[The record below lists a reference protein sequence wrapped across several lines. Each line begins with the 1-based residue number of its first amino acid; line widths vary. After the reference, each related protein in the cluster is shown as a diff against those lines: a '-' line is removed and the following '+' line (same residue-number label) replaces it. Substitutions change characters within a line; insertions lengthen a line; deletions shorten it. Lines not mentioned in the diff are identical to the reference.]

1 MAPLA
6 GQPRSSSSS
15 GTSHVYPDLSDQDQ
29 LPQHQTDHS
38 RVTTETRNLHTDSS
52 SKVAVCPVWL
62 RSHAIYFAWWQKF
75 ILTAQKWHEVLVISD
90 VDGLGFSKQRNGSM
104 VTLQQVW
111 PYNFSVVTG
120 YEYLKF
126 DWPWRIHMLPKL
138 PFAIV
143 IKMLLLFEL
152 PGLYQQ
158 LNLTERS
165 FLGRKKTENSTE

>member
-75 ILTAQKWHEVLVISD
+75 ILTAQKGHEVLVIRYHS
-90 VDGLGFSKQRNGSM
+90 GRRRAGFFRNNEM
-104 VTLQQVW
+104 VQW
-111 PYNFSVVTG
+111 SHYSR
-120 YEYLKF
+120 F
-126 DWPWRIHMLPKL
+126 DPIIL
-138 PFAIV
+138 V
-143 IKMLLLFEL
+143 LLLVMSTW
-152 PGLYQQ
+152 
-158 LNLTERS
+158 NLTDHDA
-165 FLGRKKTENSTE
+165 FICCQNCHLYLLW

>member
-75 ILTAQKWHEVLVISD
+75 ILTAQKWHEVLVIRYRS
-90 VDGLGFSKQRNGSM
+90 GRRRAGFFSKQRNGSM
-104 VTLQQVW
+104 VTLHQVW

-138 PFAIV
+138 PFVSIM
-143 IKMLLLFEL
+143 IKMLNCSLNYLLFISSLIWQKEA
-152 PGLYQQ
+152 
-158 LNLTERS
+158 
-165 FLGRKKTENSTE
+165 FW